1 MSKRERAK
9 VLAVQLPAPCPLSC
23 DFCRTPNHAEGD
35 SNAVFEKVVAE
46 LPRYEEL
53 YLTSNGE
60 TGLSP
65 IFQKLIDVAH
75 GLGVKVS
82 VLCATPISVV
92 PGLCRVEISLNQ
104 NTHNVAHDAIKKA
117 KTLGIRFVVSVIENQ
132 KFPLDPETVAY
143 EVGADG
149 VLIRPLQK
157 EGRYRYDHK
166 GGGKEGGEARVW
178 QRPGSELGSF
188 PVSAYAELVGY
199 GETPVCIDHFGHAV
213 PLLGSPE
220 I

>member
-1 MSKRERAK
+1 MDQ

-46 LPRYEEL
+46 LPQYEEL

-60 TGLSP
+60 TGFSP
-65 IFQKLIDVAH
+65 VFKKLVNAAQN
-75 GLGVKVS
+75 LGVKVS
-82 VLCATPISVV
+82 VLCATPVSVV
-92 PGLCRVEISLNQ
+92 PGLCRVEISVNQ
-104 NTHNVAHDAIKKA
+104 HTYSVAHAAIKKA
-117 KTLGIRFVVSVIENQ
+117 KALGIPFVVSVIEDQ
-132 KFPLDPETVAY
+132 KFPLDFETAADM
-143 EVGADG
+143 VGADG
-149 VLIRPLQK
+149 VLIRALQK
-157 EGRYRYDHK
+157 EGRSDHE
-166 GGGKEGGEARVW
+166 GGKTRVW
-178 QRPGSELGSF
+178 QRPGSKLGFF
-188 PVSAYAELVGY
+188 PVSAYSELVGY